1 MDFMTNVVENTA
13 TVMFG
18 KHLLNFSIIFHSP
31 LSLKIH
37 SSVFTEDFHLQ
48 LKLLITFVLWKEFK
62 KFHMKDQCVIFCG
75 QILMIVQD
83 GEWIQEALVTLSVKT
98 LLKVSITLITWK
110 WLLVHISWWWRY
122 FFLNKFR
129 DTQQL
134 IIRMFQQSFQ
144 LQTIV
149 TDVEIKLLLWM
160 LMKTSDKTTFNSTQ
174 HQEKEM
180 RLRRREYQII
190 SFDF

>member
-1 MDFMTNVVENTA
+1 MGDYVDRGIYLYYIKVITVLRLSLFLLPSKSDIKIELLFWEEIMSQDKSLKSMDFMTNVVENTA

-122 FFLNKFR
+122 FF
-129 DTQQL
+129 
-134 IIRMFQQSFQ
+134 
-144 LQTIV
+144 
-149 TDVEIKLLLWM
+149 
-160 LMKTSDKTTFNSTQ
+160 
-174 HQEKEM
+174 
-180 RLRRREYQII
+180 
-190 SFDF
+190 